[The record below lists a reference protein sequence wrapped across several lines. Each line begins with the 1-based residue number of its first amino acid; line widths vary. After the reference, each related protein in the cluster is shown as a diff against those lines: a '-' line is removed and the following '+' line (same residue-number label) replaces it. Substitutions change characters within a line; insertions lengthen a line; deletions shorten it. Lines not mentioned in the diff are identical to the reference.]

1 MRRMRKYWKGI
12 ILIASLLLAIMIEAK
27 APIPI
32 DNSMMDYYIDLGQK
46 IIQNDYFE
54 DEVHCSISRPIN
66 GTKRLVIYV
75 ERPFTGIRYFDFEKD
90 TTIIIVTSAL
100 TRIITVIVITLAILD
115 VASGIIGFIEFTIR
129 RRQRR
134 VEQT

>member
-1 MRRMRKYWKGI
+1 MRRIQKYWRGI
-12 ILIASLLLAIMIEAK
+12 ILIASLLLAIMLEAK

-66 GTKRLVIYV
+66 GTKRLVLYI
-75 ERPFTGIRYFDFEKD
+75 ERPCTGIRYYDPKND
-90 TTIIIVTSAL
+90 TTIIIVTSTL
-100 TRIITVIVITLAILD
+100 IRIMTVIVITLVIFD
-115 VASGIIGFIEFTIR
+115 VASGIIGFTIR
-129 RRQRR
+129 RRQRC
-134 VEQT
+134 VE